1 MISIRSIRDVIRI
14 LFIYRLRVIVAMVF
28 TIVAIV
34 AALFIVTPKY
44 QSDAK
49 LLVTLG
55 RVNST
60 LPVMVQDRPALM
72 AQNFQ
77 RDDLI
82 DETTL
87 FQSRAV
93 ISKVVER
100 WGKVLSA
107 QPEPRSWFGIIKF
120 QLKNLAKK
128 ITAFLRSGF
137 EFLGL
142 LDSRDPEVALIE
154 ELENS
159 LKISHD
165 VGGATL
171 NLSLELSSPSLSQ
184 QVLNDW
190 INFYLATRL
199 QILNDSNV
207 LNFYEEQL
215 DRTRIELNKIADDR
229 GKIYSQFGGT
239 DLREREQ
246 AFNSRI
252 DQLLTERK
260 LRERSL
266 SAAQKMINE
275 SKRKIAHLNNHVAAE
290 METAEN
296 PTMRDFT
303 NKLNNLMM
311 QRVDKLRQFSPTSEQ
326 IKSLD
331 KSIAEVKSWIRQQ
344 PRYYQSGEVTKINPL
359 MTRSEELVIEN
370 EILASESN
378 AMLVVLDAQIA
389 DLRKERESVL
399 MALNELNELDRRNTV
414 AQSNYELYSSNLEK
428 ARIDAELDK
437 SRISNVKVMESAT
450 YNPIR
455 IKPRTMLLLGLA
467 PVLGIV
473 FAAFV
478 AYLSVLVD
486 RRIYDGDK
494 LEAIVGVPVLATIP
508 ELRKSGESGSD
519 YTCHFAETALDQL
532 LNRLIYLPS
541 VMETGGIVITSLAAG
556 AGVSFLAESLR
567 ERLAR
572 LQQGKNVALRILEG
586 GPIHDSEG
594 RLSCL
599 LSGDC
604 IVLIIE
610 AGHTTLPALESG
622 LAALRGL
629 SHIRII
635 GIVLNRRPL
644 VLPEW
649 LYRIFA

>member
-28 TIVAIV
+28 TIAAIV

-44 QSDAK
+44 QSDAR
-49 LLVTLG
+49 LLVTWG
-55 RVNST
+55 RVNAT
-60 LPVMVQDRPALM
+60 LPIMVQDRPTLM
-72 AQNFQ
+72 AQNPQ

-93 ISKVVER
+93 VSKVAER

-107 QPEPRSWFGIIKF
+107 QSEPSSWFGIIKF
-120 QLKNLAKK
+120 QLKMLAKK
-128 ITAFLRSGF
+128 LTGFLRSGF

-142 LDSRDPEVALIE
+142 LDPRDPWFALIE
-154 ELENS
+154 ELEDS
-159 LKISHD
+159 LKIGHEA
-165 VGGATL
+165 GGATL
-171 NLSLELSSPSLSQ
+171 SLSLKLESPSLSQ

-207 LNFYEEQL
+207 INFYEEQL
-215 DRTRIELNKIADDR
+215 DETRMELNKIADDR
-229 GKIYSQFGGT
+229 GKIYSRFGGT
-239 DLREREQ
+239 DLRERER

-266 SAAQKMINE
+266 SAAQKTINE
-275 SKRKIAHLNNHVAAE
+275 SKKKIAQLNNHVAAE
-290 METAEN
+290 IATAEN

-311 QRVDKLRQFSPTSEQ
+311 QRVDKIRQFSPTSEQ

-331 KSIAEVKSWIRQQ
+331 KSITEVKSWIRQQ
-344 PRYYQSGEVTKINPL
+344 PRYYRSGEVTKINPL
-359 MTRSEELVIEN
+359 VTRSEELVIEN

-378 AMLVVLDAQIA
+378 AMLAVLDAQIV

-399 MALNELNELDRRNTV
+399 MALNELNELDRRNAA
-414 AQSNYELYSSNLEK
+414 AQNNYQLYSTNLEK
-428 ARIDAELDK
+428 ARIDVELDK
-437 SRISNVKVMESAT
+437 SRISNVKVMESPT
-450 YNPIR
+450 FNPIR
-455 IKPRTMLLLGLA
+455 IKPRTMMLLGAA
-467 PVLGIV
+467 PILGIM
-473 FAAFV
+473 FAAFI

-486 RRIYDGDK
+486 HRIHDSDK
-494 LEAIVGVPVLATIP
+494 LEAVTGVPVLAAIP
-508 ELRKSGESGSD
+508 ELRKSGESD
-519 YTCHFAETALDQL
+519 ERTYHAFETALDQL

-541 VMETGGIVITSLAAG
+541 VMEAGGIVITSLAAG
-556 AGVSFLAESLR
+556 AGVSFLAKSLR
-567 ERLAR
+567 GRLVHQ
-572 LQQGKNVALRILEG
+572 QQGKNAALRILESP
-586 GPIHDSEG
+586 PIYDSEG
-594 RLSCL
+594 GLSCL
-599 LSGDC
+599 APGDC
-604 IVLIIE
+604 VVLIIE

-622 LAALRGL
+622 LAALRAL
-629 SHIRII
+629 PYTSVI
-635 GIVLNRRPL
+635 GIVFNRRPL